1 MKILLLYTQEYFLKY
16 NPMKY
21 YNLSK
26 VKPILLFF
34 LTFALLAISDSC
46 KRATEKTS
54 EKALEKSI
62 GNEARVDIEDE
73 KITIKTEEGTFTT
86 DATVHSWPGEI
97 PDDVPEF
104 KNGKVISVSKQE
116 TDGNNNWVVIFE
128 EVSEGDLEKYKKDL
142 EDSGF
147 KINYTTMAGSGGYLY
162 AMKNNLSVV
171 VMVGEGNA
179 TVTIGT
185 GN

>member
-1 MKILLLYTQEYFLKY
+1 
-16 NPMKY
+16 MKY

-46 KRATEKTS
+46 KRTTEKTS

-104 KNGKVISVSKQE
+104 KSGKVISVSTQE
-116 TDGNNNWVVIFE
+116 TDGDNNWVVIFE
-128 EVSEGDLEKYKKDL
+128 DVPKEALEKYKEDLKDH
-142 EDSGF
+142 DF
-147 KINYTTMAGSGGYLY
+147 KINYTTMAGSGGHLT
-162 AMKNNLSVV
+162 AEKGKLAVV
-171 VMVGEGNA
+171 VMVAEGTA

-185 GN
+185 NN